1 MELLKLILPSIVIL
15 AVVYF
20 MMREFT
26 KHNANQI
33 KLIEDNNKLQ
43 GQKLENELKLA
54 GKKITIP
61 LKFQAYERMVL
72 FLERIT
78 PGNLLTRV
86 LKTPMTVGKLQS
98 LLLTT
103 IREEYEHNMSQQLY
117 ISDKSWDYVKSA
129 KEDVIRFVNSSAS
142 KFKSDDNSSDYA
154 KDIIIEYGKSDDKT
168 TLYSILVKS
177 DQIDS
182 VSIIGSGNVAT
193 ALAINFKKAGIGIT
207 EIYSRSYKNAKTLAQ
222 KVNSSSTS
230 SLKDISRSSDLYI
243 IATSDDSIEN
253 IAVSL
258 PMVNGIVAHTSG
270 SQSVELLSGF
280 ENHGIF
286 YPLQTITGPNSPEFN
301 SIPICIEGS
310 NKKVLELLHKLAL
323 RLTSVV
329 VELNSEQRLYLH
341 LTAVLVN
348 NFTNY
353 LYSMASDI
361 LEQNNI
367 DFNLL
372 LPLINET
379 ASKMHTTH
387 PNISQT
393 GPAKRND
400 QKTILKHIEILS
412 EHPDYKDVYELLTN
426 KLIKKYHE

>member
-154 KDIIIEYGKSDDKT
+154 KDIIIEYGKSDDK
-168 TLYSILVKS
+168 INK
-177 DQIDS
+177 
-182 VSIIGSGNVAT
+182 
-193 ALAINFKKAGIGIT
+193 AL
-207 EIYSRSYKNAKTLAQ
+207 L
-222 KVNSSSTS
+222 
-230 SLKDISRSSDLYI
+230 SLKEDIR
-243 IATSDDSIEN
+243 
-253 IAVSL
+253 
-258 PMVNGIVAHTSG
+258 
-270 SQSVELLSGF
+270 
-280 ENHGIF
+280 NHF
-286 YPLQTITGPNSPEFN
+286 
-301 SIPICIEGS
+301 
-310 NKKVLELLHKLAL
+310 V
-323 RLTSVV
+323 
-329 VELNSEQRLYLH
+329 
-341 LTAVLVN
+341 
-348 NFTNY
+348 
-353 LYSMASDI
+353 
-361 LEQNNI
+361 
-367 DFNLL
+367 
-372 LPLINET
+372 
-379 ASKMHTTH
+379 
-387 PNISQT
+387 
-393 GPAKRND
+393 
-400 QKTILKHIEILS
+400 
-412 EHPDYKDVYELLTN
+412 
-426 KLIKKYHE
+426 